1 MLYRKFYE
9 LARRFFMLYRE
20 LGNTKVKLSAVG
32 LGAWP
37 LSEVGRPNEAQAIE
51 VIQSSISSGVNFIDT
66 ANAYC
71 LDDSE
76 TGHNERLIRKA
87 LAESGFTPSEKV
99 YIATKGGCIRPN
111 GQWKVNGKKQALL
124 DACEKS
130 LEDLGQEQIFLYQL
144 HAPDSSCSLEE
155 SVEALAELKLRGL
168 VEHVGLSNVNI
179 QQLNKAQSITRIESV
194 QNKLNLYFPRDI
206 VNGFVQQCHEQS
218 VSYIAYSPVGGSF
231 HHQRMSNEK
240 AIQELA
246 QNYKVSSYQIM
257 LSWLIHQS
265 EKLFVIPG
273 ATKVAS
279 AVDSPKAAELKL
291 STEDLAAL
299 NDFAMNYELA

>member
-1 MLYRKFYE
+1 
-9 LARRFFMLYRE
+9 MLYRE
-20 LGNTKVKLSAVG
+20 LGNTNVKLSVVG

-37 LSEVGRPNEAQAIE
+37 LSEVGRPSEAQAIE
-51 VIQSSISSGVNFIDT
+51 VIQSSINTGVNFIDT

-87 LAESGFTPSEKV
+87 LSDNGFTPSHKL
-99 YIATKGGCIRPN
+99 YIATKGGCIRPD
-111 GQWKVNGKKQALL
+111 GQWRVNGKKQALI

-144 HAPDSSCSLEE
+144 HAPDSTCSFEE
-155 SVEALAELKLRGL
+155 SIEALAELKSRGL
-168 VEHVGLSNVNI
+168 VAHVGLSNVDI
-179 QQLNKAQSITRIESV
+179 RQLNEAQSITRIESV
-194 QNKLNLYFPRDI
+194 QNKLNLYFSRDI
-206 VNGFVQQCHEQS
+206 ANGFVQQCYEQS

-246 QNYKVSSYQIM
+246 QKYQVSSYQVM
-257 LSWLIHQS
+257 LSWLIHHS
-265 EKLFVIPG
+265 ENLFVIPG
-273 ATKVAS
+273 STRVAS

-291 STEDLAAL
+291 STEDLAML
-299 NDFAMNYELA
+299 SDFAMNYELA